1 VVSNQACG
9 GEKDVVFVCD
19 KQCSMYEKAETI
31 FWGWLYKQVLEPST
45 LEKVHMEGENYTGKL
60 EKYMGGREKV
70 PSYLGGHCT
79 CTSCKEQVCTKKE
92 SGEAS
97 TSSSSVA
104 HRRPRS
110 QQQQQLKQVEEGE
123 AEKEDKGSE
132 ENPLIEPPPSFA
144 TYTAMLRT
152 IIVGLLMFWVFVA
165 MVAGNEPLLQSSSLP
180 T

>member
-1 VVSNQACG
+1 
-9 GEKDVVFVCD
+9 VVFVCD

-31 FWGWLYKQVLEPST
+31 FWNWLYKQVLESST

-60 EKYMGGREKV
+60 VKYMGGREKV
-70 PSYLGGHCT
+70 PSYLGGCCT

-97 TSSSSVA
+97 SSVA
-104 HRRPRS
+104 HGRPRS
-110 QQQQQLKQVEEGE
+110 QQLKQVEEGE
-123 AEKEDKGSE
+123 AEKEDKDFV

-165 MVAGNEPLLQSSSLP
+165 MVAGDEPLLQSSSLP

>member
-1 VVSNQACG
+1 
-9 GEKDVVFVCD
+9 
-19 KQCSMYEKAETI
+19 MYEKAETI

-60 EKYMGGREKV
+60 VKYMGGWEKV

-92 SGEAS
+92 LGEAS
-97 TSSSSVA
+97 TSSSVA

-123 AEKEDKGSE
+123 AEKEEKGSE

-144 TYTAMLRT
+144 TYTGMLRT

-165 MVAGNEPLLQSSSLP
+165 MVAGDEPLLQSSSSLHKTRP
-180 T
+180 S